1 MKNPLKKTR
10 EKTPPAADP
19 PAAPKEELSRSEKGT
34 LVIEKVAIEKY
45 WDKRLDK
52 LQERIDGD
60 DTDGREGLWR
70 ARALGGN
77 PNVENDVS
85 WIELVDKAESTYIEL
100 RCAVVDTRT
109 APDIIGQAER
119 QLTRLREQIGTR
131 RYPRAVLG
139 MIQACL
145 HEQDLGFHK
154 VPGSLWNF
162 DEQAVDPL
170 YLMALQGVEIDP
182 KKVQVLVKTEKKG
195 VEG

>member
-1 MKNPLKKTR
+1 VRSLLKTR
-10 EKTPPAADP
+10 KGEEAPAADI
-19 PAAPKEELSRSEKGT
+19 AETPKDDVPTRSQKGA
-34 LVIEKVAIEKY
+34 LVIESVAIEKY

-77 PNVENDVS
+77 LNVENDVS

-100 RCAVVDTRT
+100 RCAVVDTKK
-109 APDIIGQAER
+109 APQTIWEAETE
-119 QLTRLREQIGTR
+119 LSRLRERIGTM

-145 HEQDLGFHK
+145 HEEDLGFHK

-162 DEQAVDPL
+162 TEKNVDPL
-170 YLMALQGVEIDP
+170 YLAALQGVEIDP
-182 KKVQVLVKTEKKG
+182 NEVKDIVKVKEAET
-195 VEG
+195 